1 MKKKLSKSERKDISS
16 KNIKIEP
23 DYKYKA
29 KLVSVVDGD
38 TIEVIMDLG
47 FYIELKE
54 RLRLAGVNT
63 PEIFRV
69 KKNSKEYKLGIKAK
83 KYVEKRL
90 QDNGN
95 EFVVETKKRGKWR
108 RWIAKIYLRD
118 SDKTLNEELVEKG
131 LGKKVG

>member
-108 RWIAKIYLRD
+108 RGIAKIYLRD

-131 LGKKVG
+131 LGKNS